1 MGKFQEMSS
10 FVAVAEA
17 GSFVAAAELTGMSKA
32 AVSRHVAELEERLG
46 VRLMQRTTRR
56 LSLTDDGLRFLARCK
71 ELLASIDEAE
81 SELSSSTGNPSGL
94 IRVNAPLTFGVIH
107 LAPLWGRFM
116 DRYPKV
122 TLDVTLGDR
131 IVDLVE
137 EGYDLA
143 IRISNLPSSALV
155 SRTLASTR
163 MVLCASPQYL
173 RVHGTPTHPSELAA
187 CRIISFSY
195 WVTRDEWHFM
205 GPEGEVIVRIKSGMH
220 TNNGDTCRFA
230 ALDHQGIILQPDFI
244 IEGDLRAGTL
254 VELMPDYRAISLG
267 IHAVYPSRKHLP
279 LKVRRLIDFLV
290 DAFALPSWTHQV
302 NLPAESVRSA
312 DSRRKAGKAGKRA

>member
-1 MGKFQEMSS
+1 MGKIQEMSS

-17 GSFVAAAELTGMSKA
+17 GSFVAAADLTGMSKA

-56 LSLTDDGLRFLARCK
+56 LSLTDEGQRFLARCK

-81 SELSSSTGNPSGL
+81 SELSSSTGTPSGL
-94 IRVNAPLTFGVIH
+94 IRVNAPLTFGTMH

-122 TLDVTLGDR
+122 SLDVTLGDR

-143 IRISNLPSSALV
+143 IRISNLPNSALV

-173 RVHGTPTHPSELAA
+173 RAHGKPGHPSELAA
-187 CRIISFSY
+187 HRVISFSY
-195 WVTRDEWHFM
+195 WVTRDEWHFI
-205 GPEGEVIVRIKSGMH
+205 GPEGEEMVRIKAGMH

-230 ALDHQGIILQPDFI
+230 ALDHQGVILQPDFI
-244 IEGDLRAGTL
+244 IGADLRSGAL
-254 VELMPDYRAISLG
+254 IELMPEYQAISLG

-290 DAFALPSWTHQV
+290 EAFLAPPWTRDV
-302 NLPAESVRSA
+302 NMPAQTERARLRLKKKGES
-312 DSRRKAGKAGKRA
+312 K

>member
-1 MGKFQEMSS
+1 MGKIQEMSS

-17 GSFVAAAELTGMSKA
+17 GSFVAAADLTGMSKA

-56 LSLTDDGLRFLARCK
+56 LSLTDEGQRFLARCK
-71 ELLASIDEAE
+71 ELLTSIDEAE
-81 SELSSSTGNPSGL
+81 SELSSNAGSPSGL
-94 IRVNAPLTFGVIH
+94 VRVNAPLTFGTMH

-143 IRISNLPSSALV
+143 IRISNLPNSALV

-173 RVHGTPTHPSELAA
+173 RVHGTPTHPSELAGH
-187 CRIISFSY
+187 RIISFSY
-195 WVTRDEWHFM
+195 WMTRDEWHFT
-205 GPEGEVIVRIKSGMH
+205 GPEGEAVVRIKAGMH

-230 ALDHQGIILQPDFI
+230 ALDHQGIILQPDFMI
-244 IEGDLRAGTL
+244 GGDLRAGAL
-254 VELMPDYRAISLG
+254 VELMPDYRAILLG

-290 DAFALPSWTHQV
+290 EAFQVPSWTHEASP
-302 NLPAESVRSA
+302 PAKALRNTG
-312 DSRRKAGKAGKRA
+312 SRRKRKVRKGH

>member
-1 MGKFQEMSS
+1 MGKIQEMSS
-10 FVAVAEA
+10 FVAVADA
-17 GSFVAAAELTGMSKA
+17 GSFVAAADLTGMSKA

-56 LSLTDDGLRFLARCK
+56 LSLTDEGQRFLARCK

-81 SELSSSTGNPSGL
+81 SELSSNAGSPSGL
-94 IRVNAPLTFGVIH
+94 VRVNAPLTFGTMH

-116 DRYPKV
+116 DRYSKV

-143 IRISNLPSSALV
+143 IRISNLPNSALV

-173 RVHGTPTHPSELAA
+173 RVHGAPRHPSELAGHQ
-187 CRIISFSY
+187 IISFSY
-195 WVTRDEWHFM
+195 WMTRDEWHFI
-205 GPEGEVIVRIKSGMH
+205 GPEGEVIVRIKAGMH

-230 ALDHQGIILQPDFI
+230 ALDHQGIILQPDFMVG
-244 IEGDLRAGTL
+244 GDLRAGTL
-254 VELMPDYRAISLG
+254 VELVPDYRAISLG

-290 DAFALPSWTHQV
+290 ESFHVPPWTHRASP
-302 NLPAESVRSA
+302 LAKPLRKSG
-312 DSRRKAGKAGKRA
+312 SRRKGKVRKRP

>member
-1 MGKFQEMSS
+1 MDRIREMSS

-17 GSFVAAAELTGMSKA
+17 GSFVAAADVTGLSKA

-56 LSLTDDGLRFLARCK
+56 LSLTDDGQRFFARCK
-71 ELLASIDEAE
+71 ELLAAIDEAE
-81 SELSSSTGNPSGL
+81 AELSSTTGNPSGL
-94 IRVNAPLTFGVIH
+94 IRVNAPLTFGTLH
-107 LAPLWGRFM
+107 LAPLWGLFM
-116 DRYPKV
+116 NLYPQV

-137 EGYDLA
+137 DGYDLA
-143 IRISNLPSSALV
+143 IRITELLDSALV

-173 RVHGTPTHPSELAA
+173 AAHGTPTQPSELVTHRVIAY
-187 CRIISFSY
+187 SY
-195 WVTRDEWHFM
+195 WTTRDEWNFT
-205 GPEGEVIVRIKSGMH
+205 GPEGEVTVRIKAGMH

-230 ALDHQGIILQPDFI
+230 ALLHQGVILQPDFLI
-244 IEGDLRAGTL
+244 GDDLRSGAL
-254 VELMPDYRAISLG
+254 IELMPDYRAMTLG
-267 IHAVYPSRKHLP
+267 IHALYPSRKHLP

-290 DAFALPSWTHQV
+290 ESFLTPAWSHQA
-302 NLPAESVRSA
+302 NSPAKQARRVTRPKKAHSNRS
-312 DSRRKAGKAGKRA
+312 

>member
-1 MGKFQEMSS
+1 MGKIQEMSS
-10 FVAVAEA
+10 FVAVADA
-17 GSFVAAAELTGMSKA
+17 GSFVAAADLTGMSKA

-56 LSLTDDGLRFLARCK
+56 LSLTDEGQRFLARCK

-81 SELSSSTGNPSGL
+81 SELSSKTGSPSGL
-94 IRVNAPLTFGVIH
+94 VRVNAPLTFGTMH

-143 IRISNLPSSALV
+143 IRISNLPNSALV

-163 MVLCASPQYL
+163 MVLCASPGYL
-173 RVHGTPTHPSELAA
+173 RAHGTPVHPSELAA
-187 CRIISFSY
+187 HRVISFSY
-195 WVTRDEWHFM
+195 WVTRDEWHFN
-205 GPEGEVIVRIKSGMH
+205 GREGEVIVRVRAGMH

-230 ALDHQGIILQPDFI
+230 ALDHQGIILQPDFMI
-244 IEGDLRAGTL
+244 GGDLRAGML

-290 DAFALPSWTHQV
+290 ESFHVPSWSQQT
-302 NLPAESVRSA
+302 NSPAGPVRKA
-312 DSRRKAGKAGKRA
+312 RSRRKAKNSAKRD

>member
-1 MGKFQEMSS
+1 MSKIQEMSS

-17 GSFVAAAELTGMSKA
+17 GSFVAAADLTGLSKA
-32 AVSRHVAELEERLG
+32 AVSRHVAELEGRLG

-56 LSLTDDGLRFLARCK
+56 LSLTDDGQRFLARCK
-71 ELLASIDEAE
+71 ELLASIEEAE
-81 SELSSSTGNPSGL
+81 SELSSTSGNPSGL
-94 IRVNAPLTFGVIH
+94 VRVNAPVTFGTMH

-143 IRISNLPSSALV
+143 IRISNLPNSALV
-155 SRTLASTR
+155 SRALASTR
-163 MVLCASPQYL
+163 MVMCASPEYL
-173 RVHGTPTHPSELAA
+173 RAHGAPVHPSELAA
-187 CRIISFSY
+187 HRAISFSY
-195 WVTRDEWHFM
+195 WVTRDEWHFI
-205 GPEGEVIVRIKSGMH
+205 GPQGEVIVRIKAGMH

-230 ALDHQGIILQPDFI
+230 ALDHQGIILQPDFMI
-244 IEGDLRAGTL
+244 GGDLRDGTL
-254 VELMPDYRAISLG
+254 VELMPEYQAISLG

-279 LKVRRLIDFLV
+279 LKVRRLIDLLV
-290 DAFALPSWTHQV
+290 ESFAVPPWANNTATK
-302 NLPAESVRSA
+302 AEPKRS
-312 DSRRKAGKAGKRA
+312 R

>member
-1 MGKFQEMSS
+1 MGKIQEMSS

-17 GSFVAAAELTGMSKA
+17 GSFVAAANLTGMSKA

-56 LSLTDDGLRFLARCK
+56 LSLTDEGQRFLARCK
-71 ELLASIDEAE
+71 ELLTSIDEAE
-81 SELSSSTGNPSGL
+81 SELSSSRGNPSGL
-94 IRVNAPLTFGVIH
+94 VRVNAPLTFGIMH

-116 DRYPKV
+116 DRYPNV

-131 IVDLVE
+131 MVDLVE

-143 IRISNLPSSALV
+143 IRISNLPNSALV

-163 MVLCASPQYL
+163 MILCASPQYL
-173 RVHGTPTHPSELAA
+173 RAHGMPVHPSELAA
-187 CRIISFSY
+187 HRVISFSY

-205 GPEGEVIVRIKSGMH
+205 GPEGEVIVRVRAGMH

-230 ALDHQGIILQPDFI
+230 ALDHQGIILQPDFMI
-244 IEGDLRAGTL
+244 GGDLRDGTL
-254 VELMPDYRAISLG
+254 IELMPDFQAISLG

-290 DAFALPSWTHQV
+290 EAFHAPPWTHKAST
-302 NLPAESVRSA
+302 PAKALRNTGF
-312 DSRRKAGKAGKRA
+312 RRKGKLGKRP

>member
-1 MGKFQEMSS
+1 MGKIQEMSS

-17 GSFVAAAELTGMSKA
+17 GSFVAAADVTGMSKA

-56 LSLTDDGLRFLARCK
+56 LSMTDEGQRFLARCK

-81 SELSSSTGNPSGL
+81 SELSSSTGTPSGL
-94 IRVNAPLTFGVIH
+94 IRVNAPLTFGTMH

-122 TLDVTLGDR
+122 ALDVTLGDR

-143 IRISNLPSSALV
+143 IRISNLPNSALV

-163 MVLCASPQYL
+163 MVLCASPEYL
-173 RVHGTPTHPSELAA
+173 RAHGKPGHPSELAA
-187 CRIISFSY
+187 HRVISFSY
-195 WVTRDEWHFM
+195 WVTRDEWHFT
-205 GPEGEVIVRIKSGMH
+205 GPEGEVIVRIKPGMH

-244 IEGDLRAGTL
+244 IGSDLRSGAL
-254 VELMPDYRAISLG
+254 IELMPEYRAISLG

-290 DAFALPSWTHQV
+290 ESFAAPAWTSKPSA
-302 NLPAESVRSA
+302 PAKRMPKGS
-312 DSRRKAGKAGKRA
+312 SRRQARARPKD